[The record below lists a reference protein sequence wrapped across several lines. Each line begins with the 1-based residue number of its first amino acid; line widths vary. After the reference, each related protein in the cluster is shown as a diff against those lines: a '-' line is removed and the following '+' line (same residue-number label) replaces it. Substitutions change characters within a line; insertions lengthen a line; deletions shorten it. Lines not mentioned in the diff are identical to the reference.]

1 MYILIGFF
9 TCFEWPVQLFAQFS
23 FGIVFSLL
31 VYKHIYVI
39 ITECSLAVSLVWLLS
54 SYCPAPVL
62 SCMTNHLLPNGLKKP
77 SLPKGQVGGASVL
90 RKGCPSPTHGGGVDK
105 RRPASAS
112 TLRCHG
118 SLGRGSWRFPASVP
132 GGETKPR

>member
-1 MYILIGFF
+1 MACSTFRPIS
-9 TCFEWPVQLFAQFS
+9 FE
-23 FGIVFSLL
+23 IVFSLL
-31 VYKHIYVI
+31 VYKHMYVI

-54 SYCPAPVL
+54 SYRPTPVL
-62 SCMTNHLLPNGLKKP
+62 TCMTNHLLPNSLEKP

-90 RKGCPSPTHGGGVDK
+90 WKGCPSPTHGGGGDK

-118 SLGRGSWRFPASVP
+118 SRGRGSWRFPASVP
-132 GGETKPR
+132 GRETKPR